1 MQNEDTSAA
10 APREPVWYIT
20 KEKSLVGNDVHEA
33 GTKVLYDGLPAENLE
48 PTCDVGRTR
57 YQEYLASNAER
68 VANLKQQFSESAV
81 GDPSK
86 FAADFAKVLAE
97 QQAEHNAQMAALVA
111 QNTATVAMFTDTLA
125 KLTGALQNIAGQAQ
139 SAAAAPSAPATAAS
153 TPTGDAVKAS
163 TGDAPKASAK
173 GKAASDGDSL
183 V

>member
-48 PTCDVGRTR
+48 PTCDVGRGR

-68 VANLKQQFSESAV
+68 VAKLQQEFSTSAV
-81 GDPSK
+81 GDPAK
-86 FAADFAKVLAE
+86 FATDFAKVLAE

-125 KLTGALQNIAGQAQ
+125 KLTGALQNIAGQA
-139 SAAAAPSAPATAAS
+139 STAPATPVIAAAAAPA
-153 TPTGDAVKAS
+153 TGDAAKPA
-163 TGDAPKASAK
+163 AK
-173 GKAASDGDSL
+173 GKADKPASDGDGL

>member
-20 KEKSLVGNDVHEA
+20 REKSLVGNDVHEA
-33 GTKVLYDGLPAENLE
+33 GTKVQYDGLPSENLE
-48 PTCDVGRTR
+48 PTCDEGRAR
-57 YQEYLASNAER
+57 YQEYLRSNAER
-68 VANLKQQFSESAV
+68 VANLRQQFSESAV

-111 QNTATVAMFTDTLA
+111 QNHAMAAAFSDAMT
-125 KLTGALQNIAGQAQ
+125 KLTGVLANIGQIPA
-139 SAAAAPSAPATAAS
+139 APAAAPAAPAAQQPAADTAKPA
-153 TPTGDAVKAS
+153 TK
-163 TGDAPKASAK
+163 AK
-173 GKAASDGDSL
+173 GDKPAGDGESL